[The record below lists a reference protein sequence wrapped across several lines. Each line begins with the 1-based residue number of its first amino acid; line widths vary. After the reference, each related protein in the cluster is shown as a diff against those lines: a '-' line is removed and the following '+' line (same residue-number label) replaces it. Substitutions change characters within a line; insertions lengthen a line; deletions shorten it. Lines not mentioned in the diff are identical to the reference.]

1 MTVAIMKHLP
11 ALCAMLLLAAACSSS
26 KPTAVASDRPS
37 IPAGSSTA
45 SAAPSGGTAD
55 WTSPKV
61 SSLIAVD
68 AATGRKLW
76 ETRAPTL
83 SVSVGNIVDGT
94 AIISGTDD
102 CNDPHVTVAAVEA
115 GTGHITWQKTVAQ
128 QNVCSYASMP
138 RASLVGTTVV
148 TGGDASGELQGA
160 DCAAGTGSHPPLVGL
175 DAATGSTKW
184 TAPPRVTG
192 TFATTDHAIVGGEP
206 GGCLFGLDPATG
218 SIIWTGKPLAG
229 AFAASASS
237 QVLVMLD
244 RQSPTTPG
252 LDAFDPASGW
262 PLWHA
267 TLPPSGGIGPASI
280 GDSVDVTL
288 SGSTLTPSTL
298 SPADPSYQSPS
309 TSVLI
314 AYEPRTG
321 RVLWRYQ
328 SEDNLHASTSVGP
341 GLLLAVWSSESI
353 RPYVEARNPTTGKVL
368 WTVKDLKDLA
378 YNAYTDGKTV
388 TVLTDHGITALEA
401 RDGKPMWSAKGMFG
415 NPIFDGGSIYLP
427 VPHQPKN
434 APTGD

>member
-1 MTVAIMKHLP
+1 MTVAIMRHLP
-11 ALCAMLLLAAACSSS
+11 ALWVTLLLAAACSSS

-37 IPAGSSTA
+37 VPVGSSSAT
-45 SAAPSGGTAD
+45 AAPSGGTAD

-61 SSLIAVD
+61 SSLVAVD
-68 AATGRKLW
+68 AATGRQLW

-83 SVSVGNIVDGT
+83 GVSVGNIVGGM

-102 CNDPHVTVAAVEA
+102 CNDPHVTVAAVA
-115 GTGHITWQKTVAQ
+115 AATGHITWQKTVAQ
-128 QNVCSYASMP
+128 QNVCSYALVP

-148 TGGDASGELQGA
+148 TGGDASGELQGEG
-160 DCAAGTGSHPPLVGL
+160 CAASTGGHPPLVGL

-192 TFATTDHAIVGGEP
+192 TFATTDHVVVGGEP

-218 SIIWTGKPLAG
+218 SIVWTGKPLAG

-237 QVLVMLD
+237 QVLVIAD
-244 RQSPTTPG
+244 GASPTTPR
-252 LDAFDPASGW
+252 LDAFDPGSGRA
-262 PLWHA
+262 LWHA
-267 TLPPSGGIGPASI
+267 TLPRSGGMGPASI
-280 GDSVDVTL
+280 GDSVAVTL
-288 SGSTLTPSTL
+288 SESTLTPSTL
-298 SPADPSYQSPS
+298 SPTDPSFQSAS
-309 TSVLI
+309 ASVLI

-321 RVLWRYQ
+321 RALWRYQ

-341 GLLLAVWSSESI
+341 GLLLVVWSSESV

-388 TVLTDHGITALEA
+388 TVLTDHGITALQA
-401 RDGKPMWSAKGMFG
+401 RDGKLLWSAQGMFG